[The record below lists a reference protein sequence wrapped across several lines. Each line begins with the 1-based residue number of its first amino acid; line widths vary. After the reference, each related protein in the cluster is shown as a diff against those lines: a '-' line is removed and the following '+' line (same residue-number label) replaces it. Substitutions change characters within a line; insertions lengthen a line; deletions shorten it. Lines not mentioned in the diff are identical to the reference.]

1 MFRTLARY
9 IGPFVALTGAAAA
22 ARAEFPSG
30 VMSGDVTDS
39 AAVLAARTDAPE
51 SLRLEVA
58 RDADFAQLIVTDV
71 ADTTLDNGLTAKLDV
86 AGLSPATLY
95 YYRFVRLRDGA
106 HSPVGRFRAA
116 PPADEPASFR
126 FVFSGDSDARAQPF
140 VVLASAAGE
149 QPDLWFWFGDTIY
162 GDVPA
167 GGLGVAT
174 TLDDYRAKYRQNLSD
189 THLQSLLAAAPVWVG
204 WDDHEVINDY
214 DGGDPEPDLPREQ
227 IEAGYRAFFENLPIR
242 PQGVAGDA
250 YRTYRSFR
258 YGALAEFFILDGRQ
272 YRSADAS
279 RVVGGGPRVDPFA
292 QFLPT
297 RDEAFLAVTRDPGR
311 TMLGA
316 AQFEWLVNGLI
327 QSTARYKFII
337 NPVPFTSLLVLP
349 DDRWDGYDAERYA
362 LLRALDRAGVTGIIV
377 LTTDSH
383 ANTVN
388 PDVTWYLRHALGRR
402 FSRGFRVPELIA
414 GPIGTG
420 TLGGTVRRAATMV
433 LGGGDNPPATAFS
446 AGLVE
451 YAAQRVAALNQLT
464 FVEPDRYAY
473 LVVDVS
479 PDGVRLTH
487 RGISTEAA
495 AQFRGGA
502 LMEPPGAVDLNTVF
516 FAAESGAPS
525 PPCFLLPLLV
535 FAVGFASCVVAA
547 RKQRS

>member
-1 MFRTLARY
+1 MTSNRICS
-9 IGPFVALTGAAAA
+9 IGPSVILACAVTA
-22 ARAEFPSG
+22 ARGEFPAG
-30 VMSGDVTDS
+30 VMSGDVSET
-39 AAVLAARTDAPE
+39 AAVLVTHTDAPE
-51 SLRLEVA
+51 SLRVEVA
-58 RDADFAQLIVTDV
+58 RDADFTQIAAT
-71 ADTTLDNGLTAKLDV
+71 ADADSTLDGGLAAKVEV
-86 AGLSPATLY
+86 AGLLPGTLY
-95 YYRFVRLRDGA
+95 SYRFVRLRDGA
-106 HSPVGRFRAA
+106 LSPVGRFRTA

-140 VVLASAAGE
+140 VLLASAADE
-149 QPDLWFWFGDTIY
+149 RPDLWFWFGDTIY

-174 TLDDYRAKYRQNLSD
+174 TLDDYRGKYRQNLSD
-189 THLQSLLAAAPVWVG
+189 VYLQTLLAAAPVWVG
-204 WDDHEVINDY
+204 WDDHEVTNDY
-214 DGGDPEPDLPREQ
+214 DGVDPEPDLPREQ
-227 IEAGYRAFFENLPIR
+227 IEAGYRAFFEQLPIR
-242 PQGVAGDA
+242 PQGVAGDE
-250 YRTYRSFR
+250 RRIYRSFR

-279 RVVGGGPRVDPFA
+279 RVVGGGPRIDPFA

-297 RDEAFLAVTRDPGR
+297 RDDAFLDVTRDPGR

-316 AQFEWLVNGLI
+316 TQFAWLVSGLI

-362 LLRALDRAGVTGIIV
+362 LLRAIDQAGVTGVIV

-388 PDVTWYLRHALGRR
+388 PDVTWYLRHALGQR
-402 FSRGFRVPELIA
+402 FSCGFRVPELIA

-433 LGGGDNPPATAFS
+433 LGGADNSLATSFAD
-446 AGLVE
+446 GLVE
-451 YAAQRVAALNQLT
+451 FAAQRVAALNQLT

-479 PDGVRLTH
+479 PESVRLTH
-487 RGISTEAA
+487 RGISTDAA
-495 AQFRGGA
+495 AQFRSGA
-502 LMEPPGAVDLNTVF
+502 LPGAPGAADLNSVVI
-516 FAAESGAPS
+516 AAETGAPAPS
-525 PPCFLLPLLV
+525 CVLFPLLA
-535 FAVGFASCVVAA
+535 FAVCVATWAAAA
-547 RKQRS
+547 RRWKV